1 MLHRFVVL
9 TAVLTLPLIYA
20 GATVTTLDAAL
31 SVPDWPLSYGG
42 FTPRMVG
49 NIRYEHF
56 HRLIAALVGLF
67 TLIIAFRLQK
77 TEPRRWIRVVGW
89 VALGAVATQ
98 GTLGGLTV
106 LNLRPPA
113 VSAVHGCL
121 AQAFFALMACLALFT
136 SPGWIERERLQAEGL
151 VEAPRAAVPRAW
163 AIAAAAAIYLQVI
176 FGAIV
181 RHLRAAL
188 AIPDFPLS
196 FGSVWP
202 SADRLSD
209 PSVLAQFTHRLGA
222 VAVLIVAGIAIVR
235 ALRTGLPALRKPA
248 VALLAL
254 LPVQVLLGAATIWS
268 GREYVPAT
276 LHVAVGAL
284 VLVTSVTLAV
294 AAVRL
299 APSETTGARP
309 RIAEFPGSNPPAREA
324 LA

>member
-20 GATVTTLDAAL
+20 GATVTTLDAGL

-42 FTPRMVG
+42 LTPRMVG

-67 TLIIAFRLQK
+67 TLIIAVGLQK
-77 TEPRRWIRVVGW
+77 TEPRRWVRVLGW
-89 VALGAVATQ
+89 VALGAVLSQ

-106 LNLRPPA
+106 LNLQPPA
-113 VSAVHGCL
+113 LSAIHGCL

-136 SPGWIERERLQAEGL
+136 SPNWIENERLKAEGL
-151 VEAPRAAVPRAW
+151 VERPWAAVPRGW
-163 AIAAAAAIYLQVI
+163 TIAAAAAVYVQVI
-176 FGAIV
+176 FGAVV

-196 FGSVWP
+196 FGVAWP
-202 SADRLSD
+202 PADRLAD
-209 PSVLAQFTHRLGA
+209 PAVFAQFVHRLGA
-222 VAVLIVAGIAIVR
+222 VAVLIVAGIAIAR

-248 VALLAL
+248 IVLSAL
-254 LPVQVLLGAATIWS
+254 LPVQVLLGAATVWS

-294 AAVRL
+294 AASRL
-299 APSETTGARP
+299 APSGPDGAGRGAAEAGGSSP
-309 RIAEFPGSNPPAREA
+309 RVREA
-324 LA
+324 LV